1 MSGAHDGPRESGLK
15 TWVAIFLMVSFIL
28 AKGFY
33 SFFVVGDMGMP
44 NWDFPIVADVP
55 AESPY
60 AVYPL
65 LPYPQ
70 HVRGERGE

>member
-1 MSGAHDGPRESGLK
+1 MSAAHNESGESSLK
-15 TWVAIFLMVSFIL
+15 AWVVIFLMVGFIL

-44 NWDFPIVADVP
+44 TWDFPIVADVP

-60 AVYPL
+60 AIYEL
-65 LPYPQ
+65 LPHPQ
-70 HVRGERGE
+70 HVRGAQGE